1 VADSRLA
8 VRAPVILDRIEE
20 LAWRIRLSTRRLL
33 LIVASVV
40 AATLLT
46 SSVAAGWVA
55 ARNGDTIAD
64 ARMSGLDVARAAV
77 ELRNNLAAADA
88 QAASSLLSGGL
99 EPQATRDG
107 FVRDLTAANAALTD
121 AGLTARASDSDDIE
135 ILAAGLTEYG
145 GLVEMAR
152 ANTRQGFPVGD
163 AYLGQA
169 RGLARNDLMPTADHL
184 RRVGEQRVARAAN
197 SVGGPVS
204 AAAVAGLVI
213 GLVVLLAGSAIVA
226 GRSRRLTHPA
236 LLVATIVLVV
246 ALGAVTASILAQS
259 SELRSAATTE
269 IDAYVAANEAAVTV
283 SNLRVTEINAVAA
296 HGSGDAFYDDF
307 STNAADLEPLL
318 EDGATLDAVRT
329 YTDVVESE
337 VRPADLDRGD
347 NQAAAA
353 NTLEGTSADAFRAAD
368 TATGEAVDDAFVD
381 LRDRFDR
388 AADVAIPAW
397 LPIILGMVAAV
408 LAAGGILARG
418 RLYR

>member
-1 VADSRLA
+1 V
-8 VRAPVILDRIEE
+8 VLDRIED
-20 LAWRIRLSTRRLL
+20 LAWRIPLSTRRLV

-46 SSVAAGWVA
+46 SSLAAGWVA
-55 ARNGDTIAD
+55 ARNSDTIAD
-64 ARMSGLDVARAAV
+64 ARTSGLDVARAAV

-88 QAASSLLSGGL
+88 QAASTLLSGGL

-107 FVRDLTAANAALTD
+107 FVRNLTAANNALTD

-152 ANTRQGFPVGD
+152 ANSRQGFPVGD
-163 AYLGQA
+163 AYLGEA
-169 RGLARNDLMPTADHL
+169 RTVARDDLMPTADHL

-204 AAAVAGLVI
+204 SAAVAGLVV

-236 LLVATIVLVV
+236 LLVATVVLVV
-246 ALGAVTASILAQS
+246 ALGAVTASILAQC

-269 IDAYVAANEAAVTV
+269 IDAYVEANEAAVAL
-283 SNLRVTEINAVAA
+283 SNLRVTEISAVAA

-307 STNAADLEPLL
+307 ATAAVDLQNQL
-318 EDGATLDAVRT
+318 DGGATRDAVRT
-329 YTDVVESE
+329 YIGVVSSE

-353 NTLEGTSADAFRAAD
+353 NTLEGNSADTFRTAD
-368 TATGEAVDDAFVD
+368 MAIGEVVDDAFVD
-381 LRDRFDR
+381 LGDRFDS
-388 AADVAIPAW
+388 AADVAVPAW
-397 LPIILGMVAAV
+397 LPIVLGMVAAV